1 MHTFGEI
8 GEKINASTVSGKEI
22 AGLKKKKMK
31 NNYDYDGKK
40 SRKSEF
46 SRGELRARRK
56 SWGICIARYWPV
68 DYC

>member
-1 MHTFGEI
+1 
-8 GEKINASTVSGKEI
+8 
-22 AGLKKKKMK
+22 MK
-31 NNYDYDGKK
+31 NNYYDYDDTKIAK

-56 SWGICIARYWPV
+56 SWGICIAWYWPL